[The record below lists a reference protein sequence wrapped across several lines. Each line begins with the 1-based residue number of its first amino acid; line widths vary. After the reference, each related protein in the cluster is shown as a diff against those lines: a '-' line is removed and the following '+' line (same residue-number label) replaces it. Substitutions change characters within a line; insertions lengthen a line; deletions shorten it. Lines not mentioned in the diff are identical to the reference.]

1 MGLFLNSE
9 KGPALSAREVSDKFA
24 VMLVGAGLLSLI
36 SITYGTRAAARP
48 RAWDCVT
55 GTTESSAQPE
65 PHNNGS
71 FEPHNNE
78 NTNRIYVNHGQSFWS
93 GVFLPVGMGLPG
105 PEGLAACEDTAA
117 D

>member
-1 MGLFLNSE
+1 MNSE

-48 RAWDCVT
+48 QAWDCVT

-78 NTNRIYVNHGQSFWS
+78 NTNRIYVNHRQSFWS
-93 GVFLPVGMGLPG
+93 GVFLPIGMGLPG
-105 PEGLAACEDTAA
+105 PEGLAACEDAAA